1 MFKNNPDELDQH
13 FLIDNKGIR
22 EFIKVCNLKRD
33 DTVLEI
39 GPGIGTLTKL
49 IAPNVGKM
57 YVIEKDERLRPYLD
71 KIDNISVKYGSCLD
85 LDFPKVNKIITSLP
99 YSIIEPFIYKIIKED
114 FNELYMIMGKSYCD
128 NVINNKITNLSLL
141 TNIYFDV
148 TKYFDIE
155 PDSFNPKPRTM
166 SSVIKLSFKKDN
178 NDVEKIFKNMYK
190 LNDKLIKNALREAL
204 INVYSYTKKEA
215 KEYIGNLKIDD
226 KILDTKFGQISN
238 DELNELYNKIKR
250 NIN

>member
-13 FLIDNKGIR
+13 FLIDNKIIDD
-22 EFIKVCNLKRD
+22 FIKVCNLNKD

-39 GPGIGTLTKL
+39 GPGIGTLTRL
-49 IAPNVGKM
+49 IVPKVKKM
-57 YVIEKDERLRPYLD
+57 YVIEKDKRLKPYLD
-71 KIDNISVKYGSCLD
+71 KINNISVSYGSCLD

-99 YSIIEPFIYKIIKED
+99 YSIIEPFIYKIINED
-114 FNELYMIMGKSYCD
+114 FDELYMIMGKSYCD
-128 NVINNKITNLSLL
+128 NVLNNNITNLSLL

-166 SSVIKLSFKKDN
+166 SSVIKFTFKKN
-178 NDVEKIFKNMYK
+178 NSNIEKIFKNMYK
-190 LNDKLIKNALREAL
+190 LNDKLVKNALRESL
-204 INVYSYTKKEA
+204 INVYDYTKKEA
-215 KEYIGNLKIDD
+215 KELINNLNIDN
-226 KILDTKFGQISN
+226 KILDVKFSQISN